1 MSEVTLHLRPRQLII
16 ISESSILWGQGGETF
31 MYPFSCQLAAE
42 SLMTDDLAVEART
55 CI

>member
-1 MSEVTLHLRPRQLII
+1 MSEVSLYPRPRQRIM
-16 ISESSILWGQGGETF
+16 ISKSSILWGQGGETF

-42 SLMTDDLAVEART
+42 SLMTDDLAIEARN